1 MNLRIDCV
9 SNKNGNVEYSVK
21 SNGERERKRE
31 RERERERGGEQE
43 REPFQA
49 TVGQAHQK
57 MKNFKL
63 FAQLNQ
69 EKIQAENI
77 FFFSRCKSVHAPTY
91 VLYCIILAVYS
102 IFRSSISIR
111 KLT

>member
-49 TVGQAHQK
+49 TVGQAH
-57 MKNFKL
+57 
-63 FAQLNQ
+63 
-69 EKIQAENI
+69 
-77 FFFSRCKSVHAPTY
+77 
-91 VLYCIILAVYS
+91 
-102 IFRSSISIR
+102 
-111 KLT
+111 